1 MITKIEASGYCCLRE
16 VNQELQPYKI
26 LVGPNGSGKSAF
38 LDVVA
43 FFGDLV
49 SSTLKQTVDDRTD
62 KFDDLVWGRK
72 EGAFRLAI
80 EAEPPFSEK
89 KVRYEVEVR
98 LDAHTDELALCDERL
113 SVLDGTAEWLPVVTR
128 RDVDLV
134 SFSAEKGDLRF
145 DLRLNPG
152 LSGLANLPADA
163 TAFPAAVWLKS
174 LLQEGVKTVRLDN
187 DYLRASS
194 PRGLGKAR
202 FYDGFNL
209 PRLIEQAS
217 SSRTSFE
224 AWLKHVQT
232 AIPDVLDIRVITRPE
247 DRSRY
252 VVVKYVGGVE
262 LPAWTVSDGT
272 MRLIALTLLAYL
284 PEFQGVYLVEEPEIG
299 LHPTAIETVIQSLSS
314 VYEGQVLITSH
325 SPAVLSLA
333 RPDQLLCF
341 QKVNG
346 ATTIISGDK
355 HPILQEWKAGVNVSD
370 LFAAGVLG

>member
-1 MITKIEASGYCCLRE
+1 
-16 VNQELQPYKI
+16 
-26 LVGPNGSGKSAF
+26 
-38 LDVVA
+38 
-43 FFGDLV
+43 
-49 SSTLKQTVDDRTD
+49 
-62 KFDDLVWGRK
+62 
-72 EGAFRLAI
+72 
-80 EAEPPFSEK
+80 
-89 KVRYEVEVR
+89 
-98 LDAHTDELALCDERL
+98 
-113 SVLDGTAEWLPVVTR
+113 
-128 RDVDLV
+128 
-134 SFSAEKGDLRF
+134 
-145 DLRLNPG
+145 
-152 LSGLANLPADA
+152 
-163 TAFPAAVWLKS
+163 
-174 LLQEGVKTVRLDN
+174 
-187 DYLRASS
+187 
-194 PRGLGKAR
+194 
-202 FYDGFNL
+202 
-209 PRLIEQAS
+209 
-217 SSRTSFE
+217 
-224 AWLKHVQT
+224 VQT